1 MTFEELNR
9 FVFYGDWVDN
19 IKDLPIE
26 MQDKIIAEIVRYG
39 INAPRQYEDD
49 MMVSMAVNFTKGAIN
64 SAKWDYFCKI
74 QGGKTSGRKKSVD
87 SKKIYE
93 MARSGKKTAEDVAN
107 ELGVSKST
115 IEHDEGWKNRKNDK
129 WLDGKNEEFKF

>member
-64 SAKWDYFCKI
+64 NAKWDYFCKI

-93 MARSGKKTAEDVAN
+93 TARSGKKTAEDVAN

>member
-19 IKDLPIE
+19 ITDVPSE

-93 MARSGKKTAEDVAN
+93 TARSGKKTAEDVAN